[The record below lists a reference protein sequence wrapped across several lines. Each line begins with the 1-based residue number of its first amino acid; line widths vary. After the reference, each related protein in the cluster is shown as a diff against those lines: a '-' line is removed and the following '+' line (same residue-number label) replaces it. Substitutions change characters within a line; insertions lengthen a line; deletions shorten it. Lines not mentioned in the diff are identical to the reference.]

1 MKQYKV
7 ETSIF
12 WSKLSKDKEHILKA
26 SELEIQGLLDRY
38 SEEGWTLVS
47 TEAVSLGAA
56 IYFYHYFAR
65 DLLEEER

>member
-1 MKQYKV
+1 MKEYKL

-12 WSKLSKDKEHILKA
+12 WSKVTKEKDHILKK

-38 SEEGWTLVS
+38 SEEGWSLVS
-47 TEAVSLGAA
+47 TEAVSFGAA

-65 DLLEEER
+65 DI